1 MKISRRVF
9 IILFLFL
16 EYISQMFNP
25 AALYSQTVKNGGHHQ
40 VVLALQ
46 NGFSSD
52 GAVTPDWIE
61 ALRYLR
67 HQPGISAGQF
77 GQKTLT
83 AEETT
88 WANLIKT
95 KLPGWAA
102 MADSLAI
109 PFGSITPPGTVTILL
124 GNQGGEDAFLYKDST
139 ICFDLH
145 KLHHEYGDA
154 RAAINVDRIGR
165 FFAHE
170 FTHVLHKA
178 WRKQHPLN
186 LNTPLDAALW
196 NCLTEGLGNYRSLS
210 DKWVTENGALTD
222 HAKAVLS
229 RLQPVFVQRISAL
242 RHAGDEEAAK
252 LMEGLSMGP
261 FEQKWGALTV
271 ALWLAQEAQGDDA
284 NLQKWVEAG
293 PEGILTLAQKY
304 LPEELKGAI
313 RNTAEGEIHPPPVL
327 TKVNSQT
334 HQLLNRLRV

>member
-1 MKISRRVF
+1 MKISLRVF
-9 IILFLFL
+9 IILILIL
-16 EYISQMFNP
+16 ECVSPMFTP
-25 AALYSQTVKNGGHHQ
+25 KRLDAQTMKNNRQPQ
-40 VVLALQ
+40 VVLALK
-46 NGFSSD
+46 NGFSED
-52 GAVTPDWIE
+52 GAVTPEWIE

-67 HQPGISAGQF
+67 HQTDISAAQF
-77 GQKTLT
+77 GQKVLT
-83 AEETT
+83 DEDTG

-109 PFGSITPPGTVTILL
+109 PFGAITPPGTVTILL

-154 RAAINVDRIGR
+154 LTAINIDRIDR

-178 WRKQHPLN
+178 WRKQHPLD
-186 LNTPLDAALW
+186 LDSPLDAALW

-210 DKWVTENGALTD
+210 DKWVTENGALAE
-222 HAKAVLS
+222 HAKTVLS

-242 RHAGDEEAAK
+242 RHAGDEEAAN

-304 LPEELKGAI
+304 LPEELKGEI
-313 RNTAEGEIHPPPVL
+313 LNTAEKG
-327 TKVNSQT
+327 K
-334 HQLLNRLRV
+334 

>member
-1 MKISRRVF
+1 MKISQGVF
-9 IILFLFL
+9 IILFLLL
-16 EYISQMFNP
+16 EYISQIFNP
-25 AALYSQTVKNGGHHQ
+25 AALYSQTVKNERQPQ
-40 VVLALQ
+40 VVLVLQ
-46 NGFSSD
+46 NGFSEN

-61 ALRYLR
+61 ALRCLR
-67 HQPGISAGQF
+67 HQPAISAGQF

-83 AEETT
+83 AEAAA

-95 KLPGWAA
+95 KLPVWAT
-102 MADSLAI
+102 MTDSLRI
-109 PFGSITPPGTVTILL
+109 PFEAITPPGAVAILL
-124 GNQGGEDAFLYKDST
+124 GNQGGEDAFVYKDST
-139 ICFDLH
+139 ICFDLN

-154 RAAINVDRIGR
+154 RAAINVARIDR

-178 WRKQHPLN
+178 WRKQHPLD
-186 LNTPLDAALW
+186 LNSPLDAALW
-196 NCLTEGLGNYRSLS
+196 DCLTEGLGNYRSLS
-210 DKWVTENGALTD
+210 DKWVTENGELTD
-222 HAKAVLS
+222 HARKVLS

-242 RHAGDEEAAK
+242 RHAGNEEAAK

-304 LPEELKGAI
+304 LPEELKGEI
-313 RNTAEGEIHPPPVL
+313 LNTAEKG
-327 TKVNSQT
+327 K
-334 HQLLNRLRV
+334 